1 MDGLRRIWEFVMAI
15 LESIAAANAAY
26 SVIRTALGNGK
37 ETAGLIGAVGKFL
50 SAEEEVKEAVQK
62 KKNSPFTAIA
72 GGEQGDWEEF
82 QALENIRQKRSEL
95 ESFVRLYCEP
105 GTWQKWQNYQLEAR
119 KQRQAAK
126 RAAHEAHQKKME
138 IIGYIVAGVLA
149 FGGMI
154 AGIYYLGVYMGK
166 W

>member
-1 MDGLRRIWEFVMAI
+1 MAI

-26 SVIRTALGNGK
+26 SVIRQALGNGK

-72 GGEQGDWEEF
+72 GGAEGDWEEF
-82 QALENIRQKRSEL
+82 QALEEIRRKRAEL
-95 ESFVRLYCEP
+95 ESYVRLYCEP
-105 GTWQKWQNYQLEAR
+105 DTWNRWQQWQLEAR
-119 KQRQAAK
+119 KQRQTAK

-149 FGGMI
+149 FAG
-154 AGIYYLGVYMGK
+154 AATGIYYLGVYMEK

>member
-1 MDGLRRIWEFVMAI
+1 MAI

-26 SVIRTALGNGK
+26 SVIKTALGNGK

-50 SAEEEVKEAVQK
+50 SAEEDVKEAVQK
-62 KKNSPFTAIA
+62 KKNSPLTAIA
-72 GGEQGDWEEF
+72 GGAEGDWEEF
-82 QALENIRQKRSEL
+82 QALEEIRRKRAEL
-95 ESFVRLYCEP
+95 ESYVRLYCEP
-105 GTWQKWQNYQLEAR
+105 GTWQKWQSYQLEAR

-126 RAAHEAHQKKME
+126 KAAHEAHEKKME
-138 IIGYIVAGVLA
+138 VLGYIVAGVLA
-149 FGGMI
+149 FAGAA